1 MRVDGGLNLPLSY
14 LAWLLRKARGGRVV
28 SWGCRWLS
36 GILGLQVGVLG
47 LQVALFPVHFSSL
60 TQQEPQYSVGTGRG
74 SSHFS
79 SLDWVK
85 RTHPILCPVTPES

>member
-14 LAWLLRKARGGRVV
+14 LAWLLRKARRGRVV

-60 TQQEPQYSVGTGRG
+60 TQQEPQYSVGTGSG
-74 SSHFS
+74 VIP
-79 SLDWVK
+79 L
-85 RTHPILCPVTPES
+85 L